1 MAYQLP
7 CLFLIDIKNKTDI
20 LTMKKDIFRFNE
32 TDPENDGTDFIA
44 LMSPEGEDESE
55 KSHKP
60 KELPILPLR
69 NTVLFPGVVIPI
81 TVGRDKSVKLIKDAY
96 KKDKIIGVISQKDAN
111 NDDPSF
117 DDLYSIGT
125 EAVIIRMLRM
135 PDGNTTAILQG
146 RRKIEI
152 KEQIKNSPYLVCM
165 AHPVVD
171 EKPKK
176 NKEGKAILASIR
188 DMAGKIIELSPNIP
202 SEANFA
208 LKNIDS
214 PNFLINFISSN
225 LNIGVSEKQTILSTT
240 SFDEK
245 SALMLSHLNNELQ
258 HLELK
263 NQIQSKAKVDI
274 DKQQREYFLHQQ
286 MRAIQEELGQDSP
299 DKDIEALRI
308 KANAKKWDEKLAK
321 AFNKELDKLMRTN
334 PAAPDFSITYNYC
347 ELLLEL
353 PWNEYSKDFIDLKKA
368 RKVLDNDHFGLE
380 KVKDRILEYL
390 AVLKL
395 KGDFKSPILCLY
407 GPPGVGKT
415 SLGRSIAQS
424 IGRKYARMSLG
435 GMHDEAELRGHR
447 KTYIGAMPGRIIQAL
462 KKAGTANPVFVL
474 DEVDKI
480 GRDFRGDPSSALLE
494 ILDPEQNTAF
504 YDNYVEHEFD
514 LSKVM
519 FIATANSLDTIQP
532 ALLDR
537 MEIIEI
543 NGYTVEEKVQI
554 AKNHLV
560 KKQLGEHGV
569 KSSDLKFTDK
579 ILELVVENYTRESG
593 VRALEKRIAS
603 LARYRAKQIVGEE
616 EFEAKIDEAFVKKVL
631 GRQRIDKEMYQ
642 DNSFAGVVTGL
653 AWTSVGGEILFVEC
667 KTTKGNG
674 KLTLTGQLGDVMKES
689 AITALTFLKANANY
703 LDINP
708 KVFDQYDVH
717 IHFPAGAIPK
727 DGPSAGITILTALA
741 SWFTQRKVKPNL
753 AMTGEITLRG
763 KILPVGGIKEKILAA
778 KRAGINEVIMCENNS
793 KDVEDIGNDYT
804 KDLKFHYAVNM
815 LQVLDL
821 ALLKEKVTNPIAFD
835 ITENTSSNKS

>member
-1 MAYQLP
+1 
-7 CLFLIDIKNKTDI
+7 
-20 LTMKKDIFRFNE
+20 
-32 TDPENDGTDFIA
+32 
-44 LMSPEGEDESE
+44 
-55 KSHKP
+55 
-60 KELPILPLR
+60 
-69 NTVLFPGVVIPI
+69 
-81 TVGRDKSVKLIKDAY
+81 
-96 KKDKIIGVISQKDAN
+96 
-111 NDDPSF
+111 
-117 DDLYSIGT
+117 
-125 EAVIIRMLRM
+125 MLRM

-146 RRKIEI
+146 KRKIEI
-152 KEQIKNSPYLVCM
+152 KDVVKTQPYLVCN
-165 AHPVVD
+165 AHSVID

-176 NKEGKAILASIR
+176 NKETKALLDSIR

-225 LNIGVSEKQTILSTT
+225 LNVSVSEKQNILGTT
-240 SFDEK
+240 LFSDK
-245 SALMLSHLNNELQ
+245 ASLMLSHLNTELQ

-286 MRAIQEELGQDSP
+286 MRAIQDELGQDSP
-299 DKDIEALRI
+299 DKDIEALRM
-308 KANAKKWDEKLAK
+308 KAISKKWDDKLAK
-321 AFNKELDKLMRTN
+321 VFNKELDKLMRTN
-334 PAAPDFSITYNYC
+334 PAAPDFSITFNYC

-415 SLGRSIAQS
+415 SLGKSIAAA

-435 GMHDEAELRGHR
+435 GLHDEAELRGHR

-474 DEVDKI
+474 DEVDKV
-480 GRDFRGDPSSALLE
+480 GRDHRGDPSSALLE
-494 ILDPEQNTAF
+494 VLDPEQNTAF

-519 FIATANSLDTIQP
+519 FIATANSLDSIQP

-560 KKQLGEHGV
+560 KKQLAEHGL
-569 KSSDLKFTDK
+569 KAKDLKFTDD
-579 ILELVVENYTRESG
+579 ILEQIVENYTRESG
-593 VRALEKRIAS
+593 VRTLEKRIAS
-603 LARYRAKQIVGEE
+603 
-616 EFEAKIDEAFVKKVL
+616 
-631 GRQRIDKEMYQ
+631 
-642 DNSFAGVVTGL
+642 
-653 AWTSVGGEILFVEC
+653 
-667 KTTKGNG
+667 
-674 KLTLTGQLGDVMKES
+674 
-689 AITALTFLKANANY
+689 
-703 LDINP
+703 
-708 KVFDQYDVH
+708 
-717 IHFPAGAIPK
+717 
-727 DGPSAGITILTALA
+727 
-741 SWFTQRKVKPNL
+741 
-753 AMTGEITLRG
+753 
-763 KILPVGGIKEKILAA
+763 
-778 KRAGINEVIMCENNS
+778 
-793 KDVEDIGNDYT
+793 
-804 KDLKFHYAVNM
+804 
-815 LQVLDL
+815 
-821 ALLKEKVTNPIAFD
+821 
-835 ITENTSSNKS
+835 